1 MKKPP
6 ESLLEALRGARRLV
20 LTSHR
25 NPDGDALGSE
35 IGLARLLRQ
44 LGKEVVVWNR
54 DAYPAVYA
62 PALLGE
68 VIHLGPE
75 PPPGFPEAI
84 DAAVVLECPGLE
96 RTGLEDLLGAVPLLN
111 IDHHLGND
119 GYGAE
124 QWIDTE
130 APSVGAMVYRLVH
143 ALGLELDAG
152 TADALYLTLVTDTGG
167 FRFSNATAEAFEVAA
182 RLVKA
187 GASPERVG
195 SWVYESQPLAYLRML
210 GDMLQTLELFA
221 DGRLATVQLTH
232 EMVERSGAAPGDA
245 EGLIDHPRSLAGVEA
260 VALFKEQEGGG
271 HKVSL
276 RSRGTLD
283 VERVARRFGGGGHQ
297 NAAGFKSD
305 LEGDRLRAETCR
317 ALIDLLE
324 QNP

>member
-6 ESLLEALRGARRLV
+6 ESLLQALRDANRLV

-44 LGKEVVVWNR
+44 LGKEVVVWNY
-54 DAYPAVYA
+54 DAGPAVYG

-68 VIHLGPE
+68 ELHIGSE
-75 PPPGFPEAI
+75 PPPGFPEAF
-84 DAAVVLECPGLE
+84 DAAVVLECPSLD
-96 RTGLEDLLGAVPLLN
+96 RTGHEDRIGAVPLLN
-111 IDHHLGND
+111 IDHHLGNE

-130 APSVGAMVYRLVH
+130 APSVGAMVFRLAG
-143 ALGLELDAG
+143 ALGLELDSG
-152 TADALYLTLVTDTGG
+152 TADALHLTLVTDTGG
-167 FRFSNATAEAFEVAA
+167 FRFSNTTAEAFEVAA
-182 RLVKA
+182 DLVRA

-195 SWVYESQPLAYLRML
+195 GWVYESQPLAYLRML
-210 GDMLQTLELFA
+210 GDMLQTLELHSE
-221 DGRLATVQLTH
+221 GRLATVFLTH
-232 EMVERSGAAPGDA
+232 DMIERSDAAPGDA

-260 VALFKEQEGGG
+260 VALFKEQADGS

-276 RSRGTLD
+276 RSRGALD
-283 VERVARRFGGGGHQ
+283 VERVARHFGGGGHQ
-297 NAAGFKSD
+297 NAAGFKSA
-305 LEGDRLRAETCR
+305 LPKDRLRAETCG

-324 QNP
+324 TTP